1 MKKFDFEDVKKFV
14 DDRLEDAEMWANT
27 RQEVMNCRAIAFGVI
42 MFAQRI
48 ELVPYEKIKEY
59 WDDWAREKFEEIARA
74 KGKGPKVEVI

>member
-1 MKKFDFEDVKKFV
+1 MKEFDFEDVKKFV

-48 ELVPYEKIKEY
+48 GAITYEEVQKY
-59 WDDWAREKFEEIARA
+59 WNDYAWQKFEDIAKE

>member
-1 MKKFDFEDVKKFV
+1 MRDFDFDDVKEFV
-14 DDRLEDAEMWANT
+14 EEHLENAEMWANT

-48 ELVPYEKIKEY
+48 EIATYEEIKEY
-59 WDDWAREKFEEIARA
+59 WDWAWQKFEDIARE

>member
-48 ELVPYEKIKEY
+48 ELVPYEEIKEY
-59 WDDWAREKFEEIARA
+59 WDDYALEKFEEIAKE

>member
-1 MKKFDFEDVKKFV
+1 MKIDMKDVKKFV
-14 DDRLEDAEMWANT
+14 EEYLESAEMFANT
-27 RQEVMNCRAIAFGVI
+27 REEVMNCRAIAFGAV

-48 ELVPYEKIKEY
+48 ELVSYEEIKEY